1 MAQQPPPPLASTL
14 VYAADK
20 IERRG
25 GRGHGCMLGSGNFCF
40 GCSWTIRK
48 NWQKPNQRHEVSKK
62 KQEEEHHHQQVKRG
76 GGVAADGISFFV
88 VALLWTE
95 RGRAS
100 HPGDATAV
108 LFNTAATT
116 SRSAGEEEA
125 EPSRKSMQVF
135 SSSACI
141 RNNDPDA
148 EVIALS
154 PRTLLATNRFI
165 CEVCNKGFQREQ
177 NLQLHRRGHNL
188 PWKLRQKTTK
198 EVRRRVYL
206 CPEPTCVH
214 HEPSRALGDL
224 TGVKKHFCRKHGEKK
239 WKCDKCSKRYAVQS
253 DLKAH
258 SKICGTR
265 EYRCDCG
272 TLFSR
277 RDSFITHRA
286 FCDALAQEGARLP
299 TALNTL
305 GGHLYGNSNMVL
317 GSAQV
322 SPQITSLHDQSRPS
336 TDLLHLGR
344 AGSSQFEHLISP
356 SKPLSFGAPQTPP
369 YSSPFY
375 LGGGGGGCS
384 DRGINGDTPSHHSLL
399 QTAAGLF
406 NLGFFSND
414 SNTCSNAM
422 NKNVQPMPGDQIY
435 DSNRSTEQSTL
446 FAGNLVDEHMAGGIA
461 SRYST
466 LIKNEPVMLPQ
477 QLSATALLQKAAQ
490 IGATSS
496 GGSSLLG
503 GFGSSASP
511 GKTANYSCS
520 FSGSHSSVGDGFR
533 SPMENETHIQHL
545 MNSLASGGINGLF
558 GSSTGMAAFEGS
570 CTTAGG
576 RHGQEN
582 TGFGRFNGNMRNMNE
597 GKYNLSSTG
606 NLGGSDG
613 LTRDFLGVGS
623 MVRSM
628 GPGISQREQ
637 HHGID
642 MSPLDPDMRSGSS
655 SRYFA
660 GGSLQ

>member
-1 MAQQPPPPLASTL
+1 
-14 VYAADK
+14 
-20 IERRG
+20 
-25 GRGHGCMLGSGNFCF
+25 
-40 GCSWTIRK
+40 
-48 NWQKPNQRHEVSKK
+48 
-62 KQEEEHHHQQVKRG
+62 
-76 GGVAADGISFFV
+76 
-88 VALLWTE
+88 
-95 RGRAS
+95 
-100 HPGDATAV
+100 
-108 LFNTAATT
+108 
-116 SRSAGEEEA
+116 
-125 EPSRKSMQVF
+125 
-135 SSSACI
+135 
-141 RNNDPDA
+141 
-148 EVIALS
+148 
-154 PRTLLATNRFI
+154 
-165 CEVCNKGFQREQ
+165 
-177 NLQLHRRGHNL
+177 
-188 PWKLRQKTTK
+188 
-198 EVRRRVYL
+198 
-206 CPEPTCVH
+206 
-214 HEPSRALGDL
+214 
-224 TGVKKHFCRKHGEKK
+224 
-239 WKCDKCSKRYAVQS
+239 
-253 DLKAH
+253 
-258 SKICGTR
+258 
-265 EYRCDCG
+265 
-272 TLFSR
+272 
-277 RDSFITHRA
+277 
-286 FCDALAQEGARLP
+286 
-299 TALNTL
+299 
-305 GGHLYGNSNMVL
+305 MVL

-344 AGSSQFEHLISP
+344 AGSSQFEHLIAP
-356 SKPLSFGAPQTPP
+356 SKPLSFGAPQPPP

-399 QTAAGLF
+399 QSKNFHGLMQLPDLQGNTTGSSSSSAAAAAGLF

-511 GKTANYSCS
+511 GKTANYSAS

-533 SPMENETHIQHL
+533 SPMENETQIQHL
-545 MNSLASGGINGLF
+545 MNSLASGGMNGLF

>member
-1 MAQQPPPPLASTL
+1 MASAS
-14 VYAADK
+14 
-20 IERRG
+20 
-25 GRGHGCMLGSGNFCF
+25 SSSPFF
-40 GCSWTIRK
+40 GVR
-48 NWQKPNQRHEVSKK
+48 ED
-62 KQEEEHHHQQVKRG
+62 EHHTQVMQQ
-76 GGVAADGISFFV
+76 
-88 VALLWTE
+88 
-95 RGRAS
+95 
-100 HPGDATAV
+100 
-108 LFNTAATT
+108 
-116 SRSAGEEEA
+116 
-125 EPSRKSMQVF
+125 Q
-135 SSSACI
+135 SSSAPPPQAAAPVKK
-141 RNNDPDA
+141 RRSLPGNPYPDA

-286 FCDALAQEGARLP
+286 FCDALVQEGARLP

-344 AGSSQFEHLISP
+344 VGSSQFEHLIAP
-356 SKPLSFGAPQTPP
+356 SKPLSFGAPQPPP

-375 LGGGGGGCS
+375 LGGGGGS
-384 DRGINGDTPSHHSLL
+384 DKGINGDTPSHHSLL
-399 QTAAGLF
+399 QSKNFHGLMQLPDLQGNTTGSSSSSAAAAAGLF

-511 GKTANYSCS
+511 GKTANYSAS

-533 SPMENETHIQHL
+533 SPMENETQIQHL
-545 MNSLASGGINGLF
+545 MNSLASGGMNGLF

-637 HHGID
+637 HHGIN